1 MAKKSAVEKNLRR
14 QRTVKRYAAR
24 RAALLGVANDRALPQ
39 EERFAARLRL
49 AALPRDGSKTRIRN
63 RCGITGRPRG
73 YYRKFNMSRIALR
86 DLASAGQVPGVV
98 KASW

>member
-1 MAKKSAVEKNLRR
+1 MAKLSSIQKNKKRKTLAVNKKATRKALKSIIMN
-14 QRTVKRYAAR
+14 Q
-24 RAALLGVANDRALPQ
+24 DLPF
-39 EERFAARLRL
+39 EERIVATHKLSEM
-49 AALPRDGSKTRIRN
+49 PRNSAEIRVRN

-86 DLASAGQVPGVV
+86 ELGSAGEIPGLT